1 MISISPVTDKEL
13 LSDLYNKNNIE
24 PNINSSAVAAMFSNE
39 CLGYCLFD
47 LDEKSIIIRF
57 LFPQDDLML
66 ADGILRSALHV
77 AAERSAMN
85 AFYSDTVSEETLEKL
100 QFISDKD
107 NKKLDI
113 DKLFGGCCCSQN

>member
-1 MISISPVTDKEL
+1 MISISPIKDKDL
-13 LSDLYNKNNIE
+13 LHNLYNKNNIE
-24 PNINSSAVAAMFSNE
+24 ISEHSSAVAAMFSDE

-47 LDEKSIIIRF
+47 LDDKNIVIRF

-85 AFYSDTVSEETLEKL
+85 ATYCDTVSEEVLEKL
-100 QFISDKD
+100 MFISDK
-107 NKKLDI
+107 NAKKIDI
-113 DKLFGGCCCSQN
+113 DRLFGGCCCSEK